1 MTAETGCGLSTII
14 LSALAESHVCFTVAE
29 GNPLHRVESAP
40 HLHRERV
47 AFVIGP
53 SQITL
58 PRYSFTRSLDFA
70 LIDGAHAFPI
80 PQMDYFYFYQHIRMG
95 GILVVDDFH
104 IPIIRQMYD
113 FLRDDRM
120 WTHLEDTM
128 TTAFFERS
136 DGPMFDPLGGGW
148 QDQQFNQR
156 HFSDR
161 SLIEAIA
168 PGWAERA
175 PPPPGPLLG
184 GGVEADS
191 DSCASTIDTLRS
203 AISRLQSEN
212 EGLKLST
219 SWRVTA
225 PFRAISSV
233 LRRQ

>member
-1 MTAETGCGLSTII
+1 V
-14 LSALAESHVCFTVAE
+14 LADCHICFTVAE

-40 HLHRERV
+40 HLCRERV

-53 SQITL
+53 SQLTL
-58 PRYSFTRSLDFA
+58 PRYSFVRPLDFA

-80 PQMDYFYFYQHIRMG
+80 PQMDYFYLYQHVRIG
-95 GILVVDDFH
+95 GILVVDDIH

-120 WTHLEDTM
+120 WTHLEDVM
-128 TTAFFERS
+128 TTAFFQRS
-136 DGPMFDPLGGGW
+136 DEPMFDPLGGGW

-161 SLIEAIA
+161 ALMDIIC
-168 PGWAERA
+168 PGWTARA
-175 PPPPGPLLG
+175 PPSPGPLLG
-184 GGVEADS
+184 AGCKAAAD
-191 DSCASTIDTLRS
+191 DLASTIKDLHATV
-203 AISRLQSEN
+203 ARLQLEN

-219 SWRVTA
+219 SWRFTA

-233 LRRQ
+233 LRKS